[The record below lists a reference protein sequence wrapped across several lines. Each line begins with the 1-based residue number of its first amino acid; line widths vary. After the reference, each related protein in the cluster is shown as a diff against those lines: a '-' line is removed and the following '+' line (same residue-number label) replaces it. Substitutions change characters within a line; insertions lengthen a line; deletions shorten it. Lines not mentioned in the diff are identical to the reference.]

1 MSLGIPN
8 TSWSQLITTNFLACA
23 DLPIQLA
30 VNVGAG
36 GRLERLPGRSQARA
50 PPLSWRPSA
59 LLAPDRPARSPIPG
73 VPMCEHFNSS
83 LMPPD
88 HEYVA
93 TGTATVEGST
103 TPALPFEA
111 RFTIGPMQS
120 SVQWRSHELRDGVSA
135 ILGQVVAHTNDGF
148 QRPAPVGTITVERLE
163 GSTWLKAGEATS
175 SPDGSFVVLAGMV
188 LPTDSYFR
196 LLYPGDYWVA
206 ANVGMPV
213 KVWPP
218 FVPAVIPAPMPPAP
232 TPVVAVQPTARV
244 KIKAVS
250 ARSRLK
256 VDVNPNM
263 GSKYWTFQ
271 IQRRNAD
278 WILEGAEDLPDLGQH
293 READA
298 EPAQGHLPGVGEP
311 EVRAPGRHVGQRG
324 HAEAVTRRVPR
335 DWRGTDTD
343 WRDAD
348 TGVREVPDVDV
359 ARPEPRSASVGAWA
373 AQVGACA
380 ASPIAAGRYCAHER
394 SHATDSPWSALPPP
408 ATRSSPSPS
417 GSSALTASA
426 RSPHSAPAS

>member
-1 MSLGIPN
+1 MKRPITLLVGAVVAAGMVAGPAPTVLADSTAVTGDNWAMSLGILD

-30 VNVGAG
+30 VTVGPGAVWSVTGQITGAG
-36 GRLERLPGRSQARA
+36 STTVLETF
-50 PPLSWRPSA
+50 SA
-59 LLAPDRPARSPIPG
+59 SGSGPAGTFSIPG
-73 VPMCEHFNSS
+73 VLMCEHFNSS

-88 HEYVA
+88 HGYVA
-93 TGTATVEGST
+93 TGTATAEGST
-103 TPALPFEA
+103 TPALPFEV

-148 QRPAPVGTITVERLE
+148 QRPAPVGTITLERLE

-206 ANVGMPV
+206 AHVGMPV

-218 FVPAVIPAPMPPAP
+218 FVPGVMPAPTPPAP
-232 TPVVAVQPTARV
+232 TVPVVQPQPTARV

-250 ARSRLK
+250 ARSRLR

-271 IQRRNAD
+271 IQRKNAD
-278 WILEGAEDLPDLGQH
+278 GSWKALKTYRTWGSTEKRTLNLRKGTYRVWVNPKFGH
-293 READA
+293 
-298 EPAQGHLPGVGEP
+298 QGVMSAN
-311 EVRAPGRHVGQRG
+311 EVTLKR
-324 HAEAVTRRVPR
+324 
-335 DWRGTDTD
+335 
-343 WRDAD
+343 
-348 TGVREVPDVDV
+348 
-359 ARPEPRSASVGAWA
+359 
-373 AQVGACA
+373 
-380 ASPIAAGRYCAHER
+380 
-394 SHATDSPWSALPPP
+394 
-408 ATRSSPSPS
+408 
-417 GSSALTASA
+417 
-426 RSPHSAPAS
+426 

>member
-1 MSLGIPN
+1 MKRPIALLVGAVVAAGMAVGPAPTVLADSTAVTGDNWTMSLGIPN

-30 VNVGAG
+30 VAAGPGVVWSVTGQITGAG
-36 GRLERLPGRSQARA
+36 STTVLETFSASDSGPAGT
-50 PPLSWRPSA
+50 LS
-59 LLAPDRPARSPIPG
+59 IPG
-73 VPMCEHFNSS
+73 VAMCEHFNSS

-135 ILGQVVAHTNDGF
+135 ILGQVFAHTNDGF
-148 QRPAPVGTITVERLE
+148 QRPAPVGTITLERLE
-163 GSTWLKAGEATS
+163 GSTWLRAGEAAS

-250 ARSRLK
+250 ARSRLR

-278 WILEGAEDLPDLGQH
+278 GSWKALKTYRTWGSTEKRTLNLRKGTYRVWVNPKFGH
-293 READA
+293 
-298 EPAQGHLPGVGEP
+298 QGVMS
-311 EVRAPGRHVGQRG
+311 AND
-324 HAEAVTRRVPR
+324 VTLKR
-335 DWRGTDTD
+335 
-343 WRDAD
+343 
-348 TGVREVPDVDV
+348 
-359 ARPEPRSASVGAWA
+359 
-373 AQVGACA
+373 
-380 ASPIAAGRYCAHER
+380 
-394 SHATDSPWSALPPP
+394 
-408 ATRSSPSPS
+408 
-417 GSSALTASA
+417 
-426 RSPHSAPAS
+426 

>member
-1 MSLGIPN
+1 MKRPIALLVGAVVAAGMAVGPAPTVLADSTTVTGDNWTMSLGIPN

-30 VNVGAG
+30 VNVGQGVAWSVTGQITGAG
-36 GRLERLPGRSQARA
+36 STTVLETFSASDSGPAGT
-50 PPLSWRPSA
+50 LS
-59 LLAPDRPARSPIPG
+59 IPG
-73 VPMCEHFNSS
+73 VAMCEHFNSS

-103 TPALPFEA
+103 TPALPFEV

-148 QRPAPVGTITVERLE
+148 QRPAPVGTITLERLE
-163 GSTWLKAGEATS
+163 GSTWLKAGEAAS

-218 FVPAVIPAPMPPAP
+218 FVPARDHLRPRHRRPRGPWSQP
-232 TPVVAVQPTARV
+232 QPTARV

-250 ARSRLK
+250 ARSKLK

-263 GSKYWTFQ
+263 GGKYWTFQ
-271 IQRRNAD
+271 IQRKNAD
-278 WILEGAEDLPDLGQH
+278 GSWKALKTYRTWGSTEKRTVNLRKGTYRVWVNPKFGH
-293 READA
+293 
-298 EPAQGHLPGVGEP
+298 QGVMSAN
-311 EVRAPGRHVGQRG
+311 EVTLKR
-324 HAEAVTRRVPR
+324 
-335 DWRGTDTD
+335 
-343 WRDAD
+343 
-348 TGVREVPDVDV
+348 
-359 ARPEPRSASVGAWA
+359 
-373 AQVGACA
+373 
-380 ASPIAAGRYCAHER
+380 
-394 SHATDSPWSALPPP
+394 
-408 ATRSSPSPS
+408 
-417 GSSALTASA
+417 
-426 RSPHSAPAS
+426 